1 MNTFES
7 QGLQTAYDKDVDGD
21 PFVLL
26 HGTGGHMS
34 TVAGP
39 TVFR

>member
-7 QGLQTAYDKDVDGD
+7 QGLQTPYDDDVDED

-26 HGTGGHMS
+26 HGNGGRMG
-34 TVAGP
+34 TAAGLAG
-39 TVFR
+39 FR

>member
-21 PFVLL
+21 PVALM
-26 HGTGGHMS
+26 HGIGDRMG
-34 TVAGP
+34 TVPGLAE
-39 TVFR
+39 FR